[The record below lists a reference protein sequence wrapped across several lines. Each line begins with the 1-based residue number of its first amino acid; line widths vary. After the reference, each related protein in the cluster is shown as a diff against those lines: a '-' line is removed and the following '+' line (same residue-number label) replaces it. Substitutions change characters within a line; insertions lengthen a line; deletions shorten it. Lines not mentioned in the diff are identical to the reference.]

1 MCKLWIVK
9 SEVITSCINSK
20 HIALT
25 FDDGPHDNTPNILK
39 ILNQYNI
46 KATFSIFSFS
56 HFLFSIFS
64 FSHFLFSIFSFPHFL
79 INNSLLI
86 YFQLYYL
93 VIIHLLL
100 IVSELHKLY
109 YRINLLFY
117 YVSSKISMMLC
128 FSLYSFLL
136 ISSL

>member
-20 HIALT
+20 HIALK

-46 KATFSIFSFS
+46 KAT
-56 HFLFSIFS
+56 FSIFS

>member
-46 KATFSIFSFS
+46 KAT
-56 HFLFSIFS
+56 FSIFS